1 VGAGEILVQHHQPAR
16 QKAHAAVHDTG
27 MGIENHGFDALLR
40 QDIGG
45 EVQGHRIEGFQ
56 HHPHGILIAKPRPSV
71 PLGGGS
77 GVRYP
82 VGQMG
87 GQETQV
93 LNNDAGVSPVERLH
107 ALIAP
112 GMAATDKLIHIRMT
126 SGVALI
132 PDLAKHLIDSGGKR
146 LRPMLTLAAAEAG
159 GYAGDH
165 HIRLA
170 AAVEF
175 IHTATLLHDDVV
187 DESALRR
194 GKVSANLMWGNKP
207 SVLVGDFLFSR
218 AFQLMVETD
227 NLAVLD
233 ILAGASAIIAEG
245 EVMQL
250 KSTNNLSVTE
260 THYLEVVS
268 AKTAALFAA
277 AAEAGALLSGQNDD
291 FVSGL
296 RAYGKNLG
304 IAFQLVDDAL
314 DYSGRQ
320 ALMGKT
326 VGDDFREAKMTLP
339 IILAHARSRDTDRPF
354 WKRVIET
361 GNQTESDLDRA
372 ITLIE
377 QTGAM
382 QETMARA
389 RAYADD
395 AKRALKVM
403 PDSDIKRALADIA
416 DFCVERAY

>member
-1 VGAGEILVQHHQPAR
+1 MGGPAHVQDQ
-16 QKAHAAVHDTG
+16 
-27 MGIENHGFDALLR
+27 
-40 QDIGG
+40 
-45 EVQGHRIEGFQ
+45 
-56 HHPHGILIAKPRPSV
+56 
-71 PLGGGS
+71 
-77 GVRYP
+77 
-82 VGQMG
+82 VGQD
-87 GQETQV
+87 QIRKS
-93 LNNDAGVSPVERLH
+93 DVSPVEQLH
-107 ALIAP
+107 ALIAAD
-112 GMAATDKLIHIRMT
+112 MAATDRLIHTRMT

-132 PDLAKHLIDSGGKR
+132 PELARHLIDSGGKR
-146 LRPMLTLAAAEAG
+146 LRPMLTLAAAQAG
-159 GYAGDH
+159 GYGGDH
-165 HIRLA
+165 HVRLA

-218 AFQLMVETD
+218 AFQLMVETN

-260 THYLEVVS
+260 EHYLKVVS
-268 AKTAALFAA
+268 SKTAALFAA
-277 AAEAGALLSGQNDD
+277 AAESGALLSGRSEE

-296 RAYGKNLG
+296 RAYGENLG

-339 IILAHARSRDTDRPF
+339 LILAYARAKESDKPF

-382 QETMARA
+382 QETMSRA
-389 RAYADD
+389 RAYADV
-395 AKRALKVM
+395 AKAALKVM
-403 PDSDIKRALADIA
+403 PESAIKRALADIA

>member
-1 VGAGEILVQHHQPAR
+1 
-16 QKAHAAVHDTG
+16 
-27 MGIENHGFDALLR
+27 M
-40 QDIGG
+40 
-45 EVQGHRIEGFQ
+45 
-56 HHPHGILIAKPRPSV
+56 
-71 PLGGGS
+71 GGS
-77 GVRYP
+77 ADVQD
-82 VGQMG
+82 VKISS
-87 GQETQV
+87 
-93 LNNDAGVSPVERLH
+93 AGVSPVERLH
-107 ALIAP
+107 ALVSAD
-112 GMAATDKLIHIRMT
+112 MAATDRLIHLRMT

-146 LRPMLTLAAAEAG
+146 LRPMLTLAAAQAG

-165 HIRLA
+165 HVRLA

-187 DESALRR
+187 DESALRL

-233 ILAGASAIIAEG
+233 ILAGAAAIIAEG

-260 THYLEVVS
+260 EHYLKVVS
-268 AKTAALFAA
+268 AKTAALFSAA
-277 AAEAGALLSGQNDD
+277 AHAGALLSDQGPE

-296 RAYGKNLG
+296 RVYGENLG

-326 VGDDFREAKMTLP
+326 VG
-339 IILAHARSRDTDRPF
+339 
-354 WKRVIET
+354 
-361 GNQTESDLDRA
+361 
-372 ITLIE
+372 
-377 QTGAM
+377 
-382 QETMARA
+382 
-389 RAYADD
+389 
-395 AKRALKVM
+395 
-403 PDSDIKRALADIA
+403 
-416 DFCVERAY
+416 

>member
-1 VGAGEILVQHHQPAR
+1 
-16 QKAHAAVHDTG
+16 
-27 MGIENHGFDALLR
+27 
-40 QDIGG
+40 
-45 EVQGHRIEGFQ
+45 
-56 HHPHGILIAKPRPSV
+56 
-71 PLGGGS
+71 
-77 GVRYP
+77 
-82 VGQMG
+82 MG

>member
-1 VGAGEILVQHHQPAR
+1 
-16 QKAHAAVHDTG
+16 
-27 MGIENHGFDALLR
+27 
-40 QDIGG
+40 
-45 EVQGHRIEGFQ
+45 
-56 HHPHGILIAKPRPSV
+56 
-71 PLGGGS
+71 
-77 GVRYP
+77 
-82 VGQMG
+82 MG
-87 GQETQV
+87 GTATRDQTQV
-93 LNNDAGVSPVERLH
+93 RKDDRAVSPVERLH
-107 ALIAP
+107 ALVSFD
-112 GMAATDKLIHIRMT
+112 MAATDKLIHLRMT

-146 LRPMLTLAAAEAG
+146 LRPMLTLAAAQAG
-159 GYAGDH
+159 GYGGDH
-165 HIRLA
+165 HVRLA

-218 AFQLMVETD
+218 AFQLMVETG
-227 NLAVLD
+227 NMAVLD

-250 KSTNNLSVTE
+250 KSSNNLSVTE
-260 THYLEVVS
+260 EHYLSVVS

-277 AAEAGALLSGQNDD
+277 AAESGALLSGQGLE

-296 RAYGKNLG
+296 RAYGENLG

-339 IILAHARSRDTDRPF
+339 IILAHARSADSVRPF

-382 QETMARA
+382 QETMSRA
-389 RAYADD
+389 RAYADI
-395 AKRALKVM
+395 AKAALKVM
-403 PDSDIKRALADIA
+403 PDSEIKRALADIA